1 MKTISYVA
9 LLAALTF
16 GFQSAWADVEV
27 RKGESLHS
35 SLGIAE
41 SGVYPSR
48 GGPIDD

>member
-27 RKGESLHS
+27 RKGESIQGSMGL
-35 SLGIAE
+35 AE
-41 SGVYPSR
+41 NGVYPSR